1 METTSLRR
9 THLPDW
15 QPLPG
20 HVLWFSLI
28 LSVLTTLVCLDLAR
42 QQPWL
47 GLTLSSKAPDRG
59 LHVLETRGPAA
70 QLPLA
75 GKTLTAIGLPGEEP
89 LVLQRQDI
97 VQEPDIPLSSYADY
111 QAFFLR
117 QQQLAALITAP
128 ELHLYDSNGRQW
140 TLQPQATRPVTQLPL
155 IFWVQQISA
164 IGCWLVGSA
173 IWAFRRQRSA
183 APYLLLTGFGALV
196 TIATASIYS
205 ARELALPGALFQRL
219 SLLHHSGSLLTW
231 GAFVAVVCHHPR
243 RWGPAWLGPAW
254 VLAFVLIALLDWLAL
269 LPFGNRG
276 HQAAILVAFASAVLI
291 ATRQWLACRHA
302 PLERAAMQWFL
313 LSWFVGSGGFLVIV
327 MIPAMAGVDTSALQ
341 AYSFLLLLLIA
352 LGLALGIARYRL
364 FDLDIWW
371 FRAIAL
377 VVGAASV
384 VLLDL
389 LLVWWL
395 DISQST
401 ALALALALS
410 GWLYFPL
417 RQWLMVTLFRR
428 MGLLRNE
435 DILPLLL
442 EVIDST
448 PRASSVLLPKALE
461 RLFAPL
467 QLDRHT
473 PAPAQTALADNGLAL
488 LVPPIDGNSGWRVAG
503 PAHGSRL
510 FSHRDVKAVTVVHAI
525 LTRMV
530 HYQQALENSVEQER
544 DRVTQDLHDDVGARL
559 LTLLHQ
565 SDTEQAEA
573 IREVLASLRLVIRG
587 LGTKP
592 QPLDEALAEWRT
604 EVYDRCEAAGIPVQW
619 RTQTSL
625 PDWQLDASTQMHLT
639 RILREATSN
648 ALRHARLAFLSVTL
662 RRDDDALVL
671 SIAHDGARSHPR
683 QWRAGQGLNGMRNR
697 TRRLGYALTIEGD
710 DGGHIN
716 LEVHIPPHSWGGKNR
731 SH

>member
-1 METTSLRR
+1 METTSLHRAG
-9 THLPDW
+9 LPAW
-15 QPLPG
+15 RPSPG
-20 HVLWFSLI
+20 HVLWLSLI
-28 LSVLTTLVCLDLAR
+28 VAVITTLLCLDLAR

-47 GLTLSSKAPDRG
+47 GLTLSSKAPTQG
-59 LHVLETRGPAA
+59 LQVLKNRGPAA
-70 QLPLA
+70 ELPLA
-75 GKTLTAIGLPGEEP
+75 GKTLTAIGLPGEQP
-89 LVLQRQDI
+89 LPLQRLDI
-97 VQEPDIPLSSYADY
+97 VQEPDIPLGSYADY
-111 QAFFLR
+111 RAFFSR
-117 QQQLAALITAP
+117 QQQLATIIAAP
-128 ELHLYDSNGRQW
+128 EVRLYDDNGQQW
-140 TLQPQATRPVTQLPL
+140 SVQPQANRPVSQLPL
-155 IFWVQQISA
+155 IFWVQQLSA

-205 ARELALPGALFQRL
+205 VRELALPGPLFQWL

-243 RWGPAWLGPAW
+243 RWGPNWLGPVW
-254 VLAFVLIALLDWLAL
+254 VLAFVLMALLDWLSL

-276 HQAAILVAFASAVLI
+276 HQAAILLAFSSAILI
-291 ATRQWLACRHA
+291 ATRQWLACRNA

-313 LSWFVGSGGFLVIV
+313 LSWFVGSGGFLLIV

-364 FDLDIWW
+364 FELDIWW

-384 VLLDL
+384 VVLDL
-389 LLVWWL
+389 LLIWWL

-417 RQWLMVTLFRR
+417 RQWLMVKLFRR

-442 EVIDST
+442 DVIDST
-448 PRASSVLLPKALE
+448 PHASAALLPKTLE

-467 QLDRHT
+467 QLDRHN
-473 PAPAQTALADNGLAL
+473 PAPTQITLADNGLTL
-488 LVPPIDGNSGWRVAG
+488 LVPAINGDSGWRVAG
-503 PAHGSRL
+503 PARGNRL
-510 FSHRDVKAVTVVHAI
+510 FSPRDVKAVTVVHAI
-525 LTRMV
+525 LARMV
-530 HYQQALENSVEQER
+530 RYQQALEHSVEQER

-565 SDTEQAEA
+565 SDPEQADA
-573 IREVLASLRLVIRG
+573 IREILASLRLLIRG
-587 LGTKP
+587 LGANP
-592 QPLDEALAEWRT
+592 QPLDEALADWRT
-604 EVYDRCEAAGIPVQW
+604 ELYDRCEAAGIPVQW
-619 RTQTSL
+619 QTQTAL
-625 PDWQLDASTQMHLT
+625 PDWQLDAPTQMHLT

-648 ALRHARLAFLSVTL
+648 ALRHARLSFLSVTL
-662 RRDDDALVL
+662 RRDDNALVL
-671 SIAHDGARSHPR
+671 SIAHDGAPARPQ
-683 QWRAGQGLNGMRNR
+683 QWQAGQGLNGMRNR
-697 TRRLGYALTIEGD
+697 ARQLGYALVIEGD
-710 DGGHIN
+710 NSGHIN
-716 LEVHIPPHSWGGKNR
+716 LEVRIPPHSWGGQNAGD
-731 SH
+731 

>member
-1 METTSLRR
+1 METSPPHRAG
-9 THLPDW
+9 LPAW
-15 QPLPG
+15 RPSPG
-20 HVLWFSLI
+20 HVLWLSLI
-28 LSVLTTLVCLDLAR
+28 VATLTLLLCLDLAR

-47 GLTLSSKAPDRG
+47 GLTLSNKASSPG
-59 LHVLETRGPAA
+59 LHVVATRGPAA
-70 QLPLA
+70 ELPLA
-75 GKTLTAIGLPGEEP
+75 GSALAAIGLPGQPSVDLQP
-89 LVLQRQDI
+89 LDM

-111 QAFFLR
+111 RAFFSR
-117 QQQLAALITAP
+117 QQQLATIIAAP
-128 ELHLYDSNGRQW
+128 EVHLYNDSGQQW
-140 TLQPQATRPVTQLPL
+140 SVQPQSKRPVSQLPS
-155 IFWVQQISA
+155 IFWIQQISA

-205 ARELALPGALFQRL
+205 VRELALPGPLFQWL

-231 GAFVAVVCHHPR
+231 GAFVAVVCHHPH
-243 RWGPAWLGPAW
+243 RWGPPWLGPAW
-254 VLAFVLIALLDWLAL
+254 VLAFMLIALLDWMSL

-276 HQAAILVAFASAVLI
+276 HQAAILVAFASAILI
-291 ATRQWLACRHA
+291 ASRQWLCYRNA

-364 FDLDIWW
+364 FELDIWW
-371 FRAIAL
+371 FRAIVL

-384 VLLDL
+384 VVLDL
-389 LLVWWL
+389 LLIWWL

-417 RQWLMVTLFRR
+417 RQWMMVKLFQR

-435 DILPLLL
+435 DTLPLLL
-442 EVIDST
+442 DVIDTS
-448 PRASSVLLPKALE
+448 PKASAALLPKTLD

-467 QLDRHT
+467 QLERHN
-473 PAPAQTALADNGLAL
+473 PAPTQITLADNGLTL
-488 LVPPIDGNSGWRVAG
+488 LVPAINDGSGWRVTG
-503 PAHGSRL
+503 PARGNRL
-510 FSHRDVKAVTVVHAI
+510 FSPQDVNVATGVHAI
-525 LTRMV
+525 LARMV
-530 HYQQALENSVEQER
+530 RYQKALEHSVEQER

-565 SDTEQAEA
+565 SDAAQADA
-573 IREVLASLRLVIRG
+573 IREILASLRLLIRG
-587 LGTKP
+587 LGANP
-592 QPLDEALAEWRT
+592 QPLDEALADWRT
-604 EVYDRCEAAGIPVQW
+604 ELYDRCEAASIPVRWQ
-619 RTQTSL
+619 TQTSL
-625 PDWQLDASTQMHLT
+625 PDWHLDAPTQMHLT

-648 ALRHARLAFLSVTL
+648 ALRHARLSFLSVTL
-662 RRDDDALVL
+662 RRDDNALIL
-671 SIAHDGARSHPR
+671 SIAHDGAPSPPR

-697 TRRLGYALTIEGD
+697 ARQLGYTLIIEGD
-710 DGGHIN
+710 NDGHIN
-716 LEVHIPPHSWGGKNR
+716 LELRIPPSIVGWHKR
-731 SH
+731 E